1 MGPYIS
7 ALARMSSVFWWLNLV
22 SSYSLYKILYPKRRV
37 KSYSILGTIVS
48 PNKILLIYAIAKN
61 LVPLRHSIQK
71 ALNPKSYH
79 IPPLLPCCFP
89 ILLDILLN
97 PTWRSIVFIIYLVP
111 EGITLVYL
119 VTLIVSD
126 NYSCY
131 VGYKYNRPSTPH
143 REPC

>member
-7 ALARMSSVFWWLNLV
+7 ALARMSNVFWWLNLE
-22 SSYSLYKILYPKRRV
+22 SSNSLYKILYPKRRV

-48 PNKILLIYAIAKN
+48 PNQLLLIYAIAKN

-79 IPPLLPCCFP
+79 IPPLLSCCFP

-97 PTWRSIVFIIYLVP
+97 PTWRSIVLITYLVP
-111 EGITLVYL
+111 DGITLVYL
-119 VTLIVSD
+119 VTLIISD
-126 NYSCY
+126 NYSY
-131 VGYKYNRPSTPH
+131 
-143 REPC
+143 